1 MDQYNGMVKSKGGG
15 FIGVLI
21 VLIIVAVLGFFV
33 YPSITH
39 QKGLSAPQ
47 KLQSSYSDGKLS
59 LTWDAPADEGA
70 KIDGY
75 VVRVLDVESTET
87 LIETGSSDTLYN
99 IADLKPGDTYLISV
113 AAISEGSAGDYTDSA
128 EITIPSDFSLGPP
141 TGVTGTD
148 QTATSVSLSW
158 RRPDG
163 SDEVAIA
170 SYNVKYRVYDSGKP
184 FITATS
190 EETSITISDL
200 TPSTKYEV
208 TIAAVV
214 DKDNIGDYSEV
225 VLIETIAAE
234 EGPELA
240 FSSDPSVTPSS
251 TGAVITWGTAK
262 SASSQVYYGATN
274 DLGSMTSEMNTT
286 PRVTGHSVTLS
297 NLIPCTIY
305 VYKALS
311 YDAEGNNIESAKGQF
326 TTTGCKGDATIVVSD
341 KGKVTSGA
349 GVTLTAKEAGRGLS
363 VVVPA
368 ALVSGKEL
376 AVQAMKVTREEVKSE
391 ISKPTGKSWIGGS
404 YVLSAIE
411 DATTE
416 IKSFDKPVTVSID
429 YQNEDIEGI
438 NPNTLKIWHYEDGA
452 GWRELSSCSVAI
464 NGVGGTVTCQTS
476 SFSVFGLFGETSD
489 GSSSDSSESS
499 SSGSRPTSTS
509 SNSNNT
515 VVVETSNENNEVVME
530 NTAEETVAPV
540 NPSNTPENENMTF
553 TKNLWYQIKDMEVMM
568 LQKFL
573 NKNGFKV
580 SEDGAGSSGQE
591 TDYFG
596 PKTKDALIRFQEAYK
611 EKILV
616 PLGLNMGTG
625 FFGPQTRAFINS
637 L

>member
-1 MDQYNGMVKSKGGG
+1 MDQYNGVAKNKGGG

-33 YPSITH
+33 YPRITH

-47 KLQSSYSDGKLS
+47 KLQSSYADGKLS
-59 LTWDAPADEGA
+59 LTWDPPTDEGA
-70 KIDGY
+70 KINGY
-75 VVRVLDVESTET
+75 VVRVLDGESSET
-87 LIETGSSDTLYN
+87 LIETGSTDTTYN
-99 IADLKPGDTYLISV
+99 VVDLKPGDTYFISV
-113 AAISEGSAGDYTDSA
+113 AAISEGTVGEYTDPV

-141 TGVTGTD
+141 TDVTGRD

-158 RRPDG
+158 DRPDG
-163 SDEVAIA
+163 SDKITIT
-170 SYNVKYRVYDSGKP
+170 SYNIKYHVYDSGEP
-184 FITATS
+184 FKTATS

-200 TPSTKYEV
+200 TPSTKYGV

-214 DKDNIGDYSEV
+214 DKDTIGDYSEV

-240 FSSDPSVTPSS
+240 FSSDPSVTLSS
-251 TGAVITWGTAK
+251 TSAVITWGTAK

-305 VYKALS
+305 VYKVLS
-311 YDAEGNNIESAKGQF
+311 YDADANNIESAKGQF
-326 TTTGCKGDATIVVSD
+326 ITTGCKGDATVVVSD
-341 KGKVTSGA
+341 KGKVTSEA
-349 GVTLTAKEAGRGLS
+349 GVALTAKEAGRGLS

-376 AVQAMKVTREEVKSE
+376 AVQAIKVTREEVKSE

-411 DATTE
+411 DSTTE
-416 IKSFDKPVTVSID
+416 VKSFDKPVTVSID
-429 YQNEDIEGI
+429 YQNEDMEGI
-438 NPNTLKIWHYEDGA
+438 DPNTLKIWHYEDGV
-452 GWRELSSCSVAI
+452 GWRELSSCSVHV
-464 NGVGGTVTCQTS
+464 NGVGGTVTCETS
-476 SFSVFGLFGETSD
+476 SFSVFGLFGE
-489 GSSSDSSESS
+489 GSSDSVEST

-530 NTAEETVAPV
+530 NTVEETVAPV
-540 NPSNTPENENMTF
+540 NPNNAPENENMTF